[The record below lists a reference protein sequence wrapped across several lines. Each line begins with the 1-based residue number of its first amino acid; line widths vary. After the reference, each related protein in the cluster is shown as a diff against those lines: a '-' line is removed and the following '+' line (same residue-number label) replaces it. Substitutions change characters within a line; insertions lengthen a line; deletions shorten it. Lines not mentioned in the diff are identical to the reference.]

1 MKGRYRPLLSLSIKM
16 RKSGKFL
23 NEYGNGSGSVISI
36 RTIYIIY
43 TVQGGQKQLAL
54 SYKML
59 CQQANLSSF
68 SNVGPC
74 KGLLGLVGILNG
86 GKNWL
91 IAS

>member
-1 MKGRYRPLLSLSIKM
+1 MTT
-16 RKSGKFL
+16 FVV
-23 NEYGNGSGSVISI
+23 VIDQNAKEWEIFERIWQWQWVSNQY
-36 RTIYIIY
+36 TDYIY

-54 SYKML
+54 SYKMV

-91 IAS
+91 ITS